1 MISFSISNINDL
13 KAPAQKVVEMLSDH
27 SVACFYGEMGA
38 GKTTFIKQICEELGV
53 VDNTSSPT
61 FSIVNEYLDSEG
73 LSVYHFDFYRI
84 KNLLEA
90 QDIGAEEYF
99 YSNDVCLIEWPEMI
113 KELIPEQH
121 LEISIKLVGVTD
133 RELTITIRG

>member
-1 MISFSISNINDL
+1 MISFSISSINDL

-27 SVACFYGEMGA
+27 PVACFYGEMGA

-121 LEISIKLVGVTD
+121 LEICIKLVGVTD